1 MKLQVNEAP
10 LDRAIRIVLG
20 LVLAI
25 AAAGGTFVAP
35 WLYVAWVVSALLL
48 VTGITGFCPLYALL
62 RVSTVR
68 RPH

>member
-20 LVLAI
+20 IVLAI
-25 AAAGGTFVAP
+25 AAVSGTFVAP
-35 WLYVAWVVSALLL
+35 WLYVAWVVTALLL

-68 RPH
+68 RPN

>member
-1 MKLQVNEAP
+1 MKLKVNEAP

-20 LVLAI
+20 FGLAI
-25 AAAGGTFVAP
+25 AAVSGALVAP
-35 WLYVAWVVSALLL
+35 WLYVAWVVTALLL